1 MSEESVAKTKPLEIG
16 LMTLGDLLTDPTTG
30 RRCTEGERH
39 RHIVDQAVQAERLGF
54 TAVHIGE
61 HHFSD
66 YIVSAPPVLLSAIG
80 AKTTDLQLSTAVTLA
95 GNLDPVRA
103 AEDYATVDVLSG
115 GRVEIVA
122 GRGNLFVDTYAGF
135 GHPVETARERYNEAV
150 PLLNRLLREEDV
162 HWDGQFRTPLTGH
175 TTRPRP
181 EGDLPLWIGA
191 GSPESARLAAEIG
204 GRLMLPTVF
213 GTPEM
218 FSPLVDVYR
227 DRWAELDRPEAE
239 AMIGA
244 CSHTHVSVNNPDAW
258 SAYYGAYWEFV
269 GTLLPEGAW
278 PPFDFQ
284 KLLAG
289 PGICG
294 TPEQVKD
301 RICSIRETLSLDRHL
316 FMFDLGGMAPEL
328 VTETIE
334 LFGTEVMPGVD

>member
-1 MSEESVAKTKPLEIG
+1 M
-16 LMTLGDLLTDPTTG
+16 
-30 RRCTEGERH
+30 
-39 RHIVDQAVQAERLGF
+39 
-54 TAVHIGE
+54 
-61 HHFSD
+61 
-66 YIVSAPPVLLSAIG
+66 
-80 AKTTDLQLSTAVTLA
+80 
-95 GNLDPVRA
+95 
-103 AEDYATVDVLSG
+103 
-115 GRVEIVA
+115 A

-181 EGDLPLWIGA
+181 EGDLPVWIGA